1 MSNNLWKICFVNV
14 TCTHKDTQVDTRFT
28 CNLRV
33 NSAVDMLYE
42 LIGKYSVLFIT
53 IQTRTMF
60 TCMQLRLPT
69 HKQRRVSYVLIHT
82 HTQIKSKQA
91 RSQNAHKNKRTGSP
105 TCWIYHHAF
114 TLYVLAKKKTRDFW
128 IYRKKPCPA
137 GFGWRSCHFY
147 CPQCFI

>member
-1 MSNNLWKICFVNV
+1 MFCQCYMYNCR
-14 TCTHKDTQVDTRFT
+14 THKLTRFR

-33 NSAVDMLYE
+33 NSAMDMLYE
-42 LIGKYSVLFIT
+42 LIDKYSVLFIT

-82 HTQIKSKQA
+82 HKQIKSKQA

-114 TLYVLAKKKTRDFW
+114 TLYVLAKNPKGLLDLQKETM
-128 IYRKKPCPA
+128 P
-137 GFGWRSCHFY
+137 
-147 CPQCFI
+147 PQGSDGGHVTFTVLNASFKFVCRL